1 MDKFEVQEIKK
12 TSSIKKN
19 WYDRLIKQTMAREMK
34 PKLIRDKFKDKISR
48 DIIWALFE
56 TEKEKEERKKKE
68 A

>member
-34 PKLIRDKFKDKISR
+34 PKLIRDKSKDKISR